1 MNGRISRLARCY
13 GFCGAGGE
21 GGYQATGEGPRQRKA
36 GQEQVPVYV
45 RGMKWEGD
53 REEEQTQREE
63 GQRERSRERRQRDT
77 EHSKGKETEERL
89 HAFWVELQETSTSEE
104 LCKLWCAIGKKA
116 FRLKGA

>member
-21 GGYQATGEGPRQRKA
+21 GGYQATREGPRQREA

-63 GQRERSRERRQRDT
+63 GQRET

-89 HAFWVELQETSTSEE
+89 HAFWVELQEAYTSEE
-104 LCKLWCAIGKKA
+104 LCKLWCAIGKKV

>member
-13 GFCGAGGE
+13 GFCGAGGD
-21 GGYQATGEGPRQRKA
+21 GGYQATGEGPRQREA

-63 GQRERSRERRQRDT
+63 GQRERSRREGRETQSTAKEKRLRRDCMP
-77 EHSKGKETEERL
+77 SGWSCKKRL
-89 HAFWVELQETSTSEE
+89 L
-104 LCKLWCAIGKKA
+104 
-116 FRLKGA
+116 LKSSANCGVP